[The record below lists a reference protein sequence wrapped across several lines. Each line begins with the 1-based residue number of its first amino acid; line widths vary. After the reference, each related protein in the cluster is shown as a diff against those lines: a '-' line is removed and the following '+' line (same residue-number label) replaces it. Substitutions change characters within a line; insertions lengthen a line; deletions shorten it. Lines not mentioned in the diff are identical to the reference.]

1 MLRSTH
7 QNERWGGT
15 MGIEFEDAAAVRLL
29 ACASEVAL
37 SLRAGSAGRRA
48 SAEDALRDF
57 HGAYA
62 RLYEQAHTVESEDRV
77 RLVRALDDLA
87 GQLHVVR
94 RQAHDEQ
101 RRQHDLAA
109 WHERERQRDQVLV
122 GVGAPLRPALDWSD
136 AVVDPKPSETP
147 VRPTPL
153 TARFR
158 ARTRVRTSSGGSG
171 GRSGA
176 DPDRLRRVAAR
187 ARAQDAATAQELT
200 RVRNAWVTFSR
211 TCAWVPVD
219 DASLVPGFEDHL
231 AENAADAAW
240 LDRIADAFAAA
251 GGGSLSD
258 GVLDAAGASRL
269 PRELQRVLDPS
280 STTVEVAAA
289 WHALGLSDQDVEA
302 LPLRTKLQLAG
313 IDGLPAV
320 ARDIASRAV
329 LRAAVANPG
338 RVYRMLGLPYTYGA
352 VGLEEFTRQVLAL
365 RDGLERADQ
374 SAARL
379 APPSAQV
386 GQLVGFGTSNGALV
400 AAISLGDLDT
410 ASNVTVNVP
419 GATTTIG
426 SAPEKVRA
434 AHGLLST
441 AARQDQKSSFA
452 VVSWFGYRAP
462 SFPEVPGQGR
472 ATTGGANLASFLD
485 GAVDSRAGSPPRSI
499 AVLGHSYGSTTA
511 AEALA
516 QTRHRIDSF
525 VTYGSVGFTDATKP
539 DQLNV
544 DRVFATEG
552 ENDHVAALGRSRRTD
567 PRDLPEVEVFSSEAA
582 PGTKAVTGHDMYPE
596 HGVGYLSS
604 GSTAARHIAE
614 IIANGKPG

>member
-1 MLRSTH
+1 
-7 QNERWGGT
+7 
-15 MGIEFEDAAAVRLL
+15 MGIEFDDAAAVRLL
-29 ACASEVAL
+29 ACATEVAL
-37 SLRAGSAGRRA
+37 SLRAGAAGRRVN
-48 SAEDALRDF
+48 AEDALHDF

-62 RLYEQAHTVESEDRV
+62 RLFEQAHTTESEDRV

-101 RRQHDLAA
+101 RREHDLAA

-136 AVVDPKPSETP
+136 AVIDPKPSETP

-176 DPDRLRRVAAR
+176 NPDRLRRAAAR

-200 RVRNAWVTFSR
+200 RVRNAWVTFAR

-258 GVLDAAGASRL
+258 GVLDVAGASRL

-289 WHALGLSDQDVEA
+289 WHALGLSDRDVDA
-302 LPLRTKLQLAG
+302 LPLTTKLQLAG
-313 IDGLPAV
+313 IDGLPAAV
-320 ARDIASRAV
+320 RDIASRAV
-329 LRAAVANPG
+329 LHAAVADPG

-374 SAARL
+374 SAARIG
-379 APPSAQV
+379 PPSAQV
-386 GQLVGFGTSNGALV
+386 AQLVGFGTSNGALV

-419 GATTTIG
+419 GATTTVG
-426 SAPEKVRA
+426 SAREKVLA
-434 AHGLLST
+434 AADLAT
-441 AARQDQKSSFA
+441 AAGRRDRSASFA

-462 SFPEVPGQGR
+462 LFPEVPGQGR
-472 ATTGGANLASFLD
+472 ATAGGANLASFLD
-485 GAVDSRAGSPPRSI
+485 GTVDSRADVPRSVT
-499 AVLGHSYGSTTA
+499 VLGHSYGSTTA

-516 QTRHRIDSF
+516 QTRHRVDSF
-525 VTYGSVGFTDATKP
+525 VTYGSVGFTDTTTP
-539 DQLNV
+539 RDLNV
-544 DRVFATEG
+544 GHVYATEG
-552 ENDHVAALGRSRRTD
+552 REDRVAVLGRIGRTD
-567 PRDLPEVEVFSSEAA
+567 PRDFPATEVFSSEAA
-582 PGTKAVTGHDMYPE
+582 PGTKAVTGHDMYPQE
-596 HGVGYLSS
+596 GVGYLSP
-604 GSTAARHIAE
+604 GSTAQRHITE
-614 IIANGKPG
+614 IIADGRPR

>member
-1 MLRSTH
+1 
-7 QNERWGGT
+7 
-15 MGIEFEDAAAVRLL
+15 MGIEFDDAAAVRLL
-29 ACASEVAL
+29 SCATEVAL
-37 SLRAGSAGRRA
+37 SLRASGAARRA
-48 SAEDALRDF
+48 AAEHALHDF

-62 RLYEQAHTVESEDRV
+62 RLFEQARTIESEDRV

-87 GQLHVVR
+87 GQLHVLR

-109 WHERERQRDQVLV
+109 WRERERQRDQVLV
-122 GVGAPLRPALDWSD
+122 GIGAPVRSALDWSD
-136 AVVDPKPSETP
+136 AVIDPKPSEMP

-153 TARFR
+153 TAWFR
-158 ARTRVRTSSGGSG
+158 ARARVRTSSGGSG

-176 DPDRLRRVAAR
+176 DPERLRRSAAR

-200 RVRNAWVTFSR
+200 RVRNAWVTFTR

-219 DASLVPGFEDHL
+219 DATLVPGFEDHL

-258 GVLDAAGASRL
+258 GVLDVAGASRL
-269 PRELQRVLDPS
+269 PGELQRVLDPS

-289 WHALGLSDQDVEA
+289 WHALGLSDQDVDA
-302 LPLRTKLQLAG
+302 LPLTTKLQLAG
-313 IDGLPAV
+313 IDGLPAAV
-320 ARDIASRAV
+320 RDIASRAV
-329 LRAAVANPG
+329 LRAAVADPG

-352 VGLEEFTRQVLAL
+352 VDLEEFTRQVVAL

-379 APPSAQV
+379 APPSAKV
-386 GQLVGFGTSNGALV
+386 AQLVGFGASNGALV

-419 GATTTIG
+419 GATTTVG
-426 SAPEKVRA
+426 SASEKVRA

-441 AARQDQKSSFA
+441 AARLDQKSSFA

-462 SFPEVPGQGR
+462 SFPEVPGRGR
-472 ATTGGANLASFLD
+472 ASTGGANLASFLD
-485 GAVDSRAGSPPRSI
+485 GVVDARADRPPRSTT
-499 AVLGHSYGSTTA
+499 VLGHSYGSTTA

-516 QTRHRIDSF
+516 QARHRIDSF
-525 VTYGSVGFTDATKP
+525 VTYGSVGFTETTKP
-539 DQLNV
+539 DHLNAH
-544 DRVFATEG
+544 RVFATEG
-552 ENDHVAALGRSRRTD
+552 RDDHVAALGRSNRTD
-567 PRDLPEVEVFSSEAA
+567 PRDLRGVEVFSSEVG
-582 PGTKAVTGHDMYPE
+582 PGTKAVTGHEMCPR

-604 GSTAARHIAE
+604 GSTAQRHIAE
-614 IIANGKPG
+614 IIADGEPA

>member
-1 MLRSTH
+1 
-7 QNERWGGT
+7 
-15 MGIEFEDAAAVRLL
+15 MGIEFDDAAAVRLL
-29 ACASEVAL
+29 SCATEVAL
-37 SLRAGSAGRRA
+37 ALRAGGAARRA
-48 SAEDALRDF
+48 DAEDALHDF

-153 TARFR
+153 TARFH

-200 RVRNAWVTFSR
+200 RVRNAWVTFTR

-386 GQLVGFGTSNGALV
+386 GQLVGFGTSERRARR
-400 AAISLGDLDT
+400 GDLARGPRHGVERDGERT
-410 ASNVTVNVP
+410 GRDDDGRECSGEGTCCTRAPLDGSTSGPEIVVRCRLLVRLPRAVLPRGTRPRASNHRWGEPGFVP
-419 GATTTIG
+419 RRRRRQSRGKPTALHRR
-426 SAPEKVRA
+426 PRA
-434 AHGLLST
+434 
-441 AARQDQKSSFA
+441 
-452 VVSWFGYRAP
+452 
-462 SFPEVPGQGR
+462 
-472 ATTGGANLASFLD
+472 FLRID
-485 GAVDSRAGSPPRSI
+485 DSC
-499 AVLGHSYGSTTA
+499 GSTSPDTSPDR
-511 AEALA
+511 LI
-516 QTRHRIDSF
+516 RHVR
-525 VTYGSVGFTDATKP
+525 
-539 DQLNV
+539 
-544 DRVFATEG
+544 
-552 ENDHVAALGRSRRTD
+552 LGRVHRRD
-567 PRDLPEVEVFSSEAA
+567 EAGPA
-582 PGTKAVTGHDMYPE
+582 QRRPCVRYRG
-596 HGVGYLSS
+596 
-604 GSTAARHIAE
+604 
-614 IIANGKPG
+614 